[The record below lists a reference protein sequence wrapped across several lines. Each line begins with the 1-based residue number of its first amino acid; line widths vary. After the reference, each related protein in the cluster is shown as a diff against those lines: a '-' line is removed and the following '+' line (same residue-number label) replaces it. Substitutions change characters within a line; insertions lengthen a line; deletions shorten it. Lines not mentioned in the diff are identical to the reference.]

1 MTVSVSKIACYAAR
15 VFPVDGSKQRPDKIQ
30 ISVQFDYIC
39 TKCFGTAELRDV
51 RAVWKT
57 GMAVMIVSVRCRI
70 RDLWIIDLQRVE

>member
-15 VFPVDGSKQRPDKIQ
+15 VFPGDGSIQ

>member
-15 VFPVDGSKQRPDKIQ
+15 VFPGDGSKQRPDKIQ

-70 RDLWIIDLQRVE
+70 RD